1 MWMEIQPI
9 KTDKD
14 YREALKEIDRL
25 WLSPEGTPEGDRLDV
40 LIALVVAYEEKHWP
54 PEPETLSDPVEIILA
69 HIDVTGRTQ
78 DDLAKRLG
86 SRSRA
91 SEILN
96 RKRALTL
103 EMIRKLEREWKIPAE
118 LLIRPYKLDAA

>member
-1 MWMEIQPI
+1 MELKPI
-9 KTDKD
+9 VNDED
-14 YREALKEIDRL
+14 HREALKEIDRL
-25 WLSPEGTPEGDRLDV
+25 WNVEDGSPEAARLDAIV
-40 LIALVVAYEEKHWP
+40 TLVVAYERKRWP
-54 PEPETLSDPVEIILA
+54 VEPLDPVETIIG
-69 HIDVTGRTQ
+69 HMDINGYTQ
-78 DDLAKRLG
+78 ADLADLLG

-103 EMIRKLEREWKIPAE
+103 EMIRKLESEWKIPAE

>member
-1 MWMEIQPI
+1 MEINPI
-9 KTDKD
+9 KTDED
-14 YREALKEIDRL
+14 YRNALREIDRL
-25 WLSPEGTPEGDRLDV
+25 WLSPENTPDGDRLDV
-40 LIALVVAYEEKHWP
+40 LINMVEVYEAKHYP
-54 PEPETLSDPVEIILA
+54 MPKLDPVETIIGHMDL
-69 HIDVTGRTQ
+69 TGRTQ
-78 DDLAKRLG
+78 ADLAELFG

-103 EMIRKLEREWKIPAE
+103 EMIHKLHEEWKIPAE